1 MRFNFQR
8 KFLAVPYVMFLIGFI
23 VMPLIIIA
31 FYAFTDSQGQFSFA
45 AVRLFFQP
53 FNGRI
58 IRLEILLNSIW
69 YAFLNTVLCLVI
81 GYPIAMILA
90 NKKYN
95 KNSVIVLMFIMPMW
109 INFVIR
115 TWATADLLFWLG
127 ITNPNQGNS
136 EPNWPLA
143 VTIGLVYNFLPF
155 VILPLYT
162 TMLKMDK
169 SQIEAAQDLGATPF
183 QTFYK
188 VIIPMSMPGIVAAST
203 MVFMPTISSQVIP
216 NILSKWNIILYG
228 EAIARSYLNINRH
241 IGSFMAFLM
250 LLILGI
256 VLLVSK
262 RFTKKSQGQRTSLW

>member
-1 MRFNFQR
+1 
-8 KFLAVPYVMFLIGFI
+8 
-23 VMPLIIIA
+23 
-31 FYAFTDSQGQFSFA
+31 
-45 AVRLFFQP
+45 
-53 FNGRI
+53 
-58 IRLEILLNSIW
+58 
-69 YAFLNTVLCLVI
+69 
-81 GYPIAMILA
+81 
-90 NKKYN
+90 
-95 KNSVIVLMFIMPMW
+95 MFIMPMW

>member
-8 KFLAVPYVMFLIGFI
+8 KYLAFPYVIFLIGFI
-23 VMPLIIIA
+23 VLPLA
-31 FYAFTDSQGQFSFA
+31 VVFFYAFTDVNGQPSLDAAYSF
-45 AVRLFFQP
+45 
-53 FNGRI
+53 FNNPQRI
-58 IRLEILLNSIW
+58 TILLNSIW
-69 YAFLNTVLCLVI
+69 YAVLNTVLCLVI

-95 KNSVIVLMFIMPMW
+95 KNTIIVLLFVMPMW

-115 TWATADLLFWLG
+115 TWATKDLLYWIG
-127 ITNPNQGNS
+127 VTANDNPNY
-136 EPNWPLA
+136 PLA

-162 TMLKMDK
+162 TMLKLDK

-188 VIIPMSMPGIVAAST
+188 VIIPMTMPGIVAAAT

-216 NILSKWNIILYG
+216 TILSEKKVILFG
-228 EAIARSYLNINRH
+228 EAIYNAYFRSSTPDAVN
-241 IGSFMAFLM
+241 IGSFMSLIM
-250 LLILGI
+250 LVFIALTLY
-256 VLLVSK
+256 LTRRFNK
-262 RFTKKSQGQRTSLW
+262 REEQARKHLW